1 MLPVAFLTWTALGP
15 AGVDRTA
22 RRVAVLGLAASAA
35 LHGLTG
41 SAVLGAHGS
50 DLAEAWGAFLLGGV
64 ALFGAVGWLLRARP
78 AQ

>member
-1 MLPVAFLTWTALGP
+1 
-15 AGVDRTA
+15 
-22 RRVAVLGLAASAA
+22 VAVLGLAASAA